1 MLTELATGGCPEQ
14 GLLVSFEGV
23 DGSGKTTSIRRLRA
37 HLERSGY
44 RVHVYKLPSR
54 EAKQLALFRDY
65 KEDPLTAEAEGR
77 VDILAMFLAVAG
89 DRLNTISTR
98 IQPLLRRGDAV
109 IVDRFL
115 YSALCEA
122 LISSARITPR
132 RWGLIADVVA
142 EFPTPHIA
150 FFNRVSLIEAT
161 RRIHS
166 REAERDLYVDPVL
179 FNRRIDT
186 FERLRRQF
194 SGVLI
199 DTALDDHSCFKIM
212 TGAVEKH
219 AAAAGVFTH
228 S

>member
-1 MLTELATGGCPEQ
+1 MLTALATGTRPER
-14 GLLVSFEGV
+14 GLLFSFEGI
-23 DGSGKTTSIRRLRA
+23 DGAGKTTSIRRLRG
-37 HLERSGY
+37 HLERAGY
-44 RVHVYKLPSR
+44 RVHVFKLPSR

-65 KEDPLTAEAEGR
+65 KQDPLTAEPEGR
-77 VDILAMFLAVAG
+77 VDILAMFLAVTG

-98 IQPLLRRGDAV
+98 IMPLLERGDAV

-122 LISSARITPR
+122 IISSSRITPR
-132 RWGLIADVVA
+132 RWGLIAEVVA
-142 EFPTPHIA
+142 EFPTPHVA
-150 FFNRVSLIEAT
+150 FFNRVSIIEAK

-166 REAERDLYVDPVL
+166 RPDERDLPIDTAL

-212 TGAVEKH
+212 TRACGVLLE
-219 AAAAGVFTH
+219 AGVRP
-228 S
+228 